1 MWIRVPQFDIILMS
15 CRYVKALISSNVII
29 VHNENRIFNRAVLLL
44 LTDLIFINVDNV
56 CWANVLL
63 ELIL

>member
-15 CRYVKALISSNVII
+15 CRYIKALISSKAII
-29 VHNENRIFNRAVLLL
+29 VHNENRIFNRPVLLL

-56 CWANVLL
+56 C
-63 ELIL
+63 